1 MPLLYAAT
9 LFISAALL
17 FVVQPL
23 FAKMVL
29 PLLGGTPNV
38 WNTCMVF
45 YQAVLLAGYV
55 YAHLTIRWLGPRRQA
70 ALHLVVLC
78 LPWLV
83 LPFGLSASWSPPV
96 DSNPTGWLL
105 SLLAVSVGL
114 PFFVVSASAPMLQAW
129 FAASGHRAGK
139 DPYFLYAAS
148 NLGSLVA
155 LLAYP
160 TLIEPDLRLIFQSW
174 AWTAAFGLLGGL
186 TGICAVAL
194 WQSKSVV
201 QASRSPEETPV
212 DRLDHNQSQN
222 GLTLGLRLRWVALA
236 LAPSSLLLGVT
247 THISTDIAAVPLL
260 WIVPLALYLL
270 TFVLVFAR
278 RPPLPHRWMLR
289 LQPVAVMVLAACY
302 HIAARSMLWNMIGLH
317 LTAFFLTAMVCHGE
331 LAASRPPARH
341 LTEFYLCM
349 SLGGVL
355 GGVFNAIIAPLVFP
369 LVIEYPLMLMLA
381 CMLRPEA
388 ATTSQ
393 GKRGQSPFVRSTLRA
408 VPANGD
414 CPLFPPLQRWLDVGL
429 PAVLLAIVGLMAA
442 ILDRR
447 HAELSVYQG
456 ATVLALSGLLVL
468 GFVRRPLRF
477 GLGVGA
483 LLIVSWLLVHPDRP
497 VFVERNFFGVEMV
510 KYDPQDDAYML
521 MHGTTNHG
529 MQYCAAERR
538 DVPLTYYGR
547 ESPIGQVIQAMQK
560 KRSLRELAVIGLGTG
575 TLAAYGQPGQE
586 ITFYEINPVVVRLAR
601 DPRWFSYLA
610 DSRAGIDVVLGDAR
624 LTLAAA
630 PPRRYDL
637 LVLDAFSSDA
647 IPMHLLTREALRL
660 YLDKLS
666 DGGLLAM
673 HITNRYLNLAP
684 IVARLAQDAGLAC
697 RDRSHDTSNTPEDY
711 ASHWVMMSRRADLLR
726 ELTSGDGWNDTL
738 PRPHTPLW
746 TDDFSNI
753 LSALAE

>member
-1 MPLLYAAT
+1 MPLLFAAT
-9 LFISAALL
+9 LLLSAALL

-45 YQAVLLAGYV
+45 YQAALLAGYV

-70 ALHLVVLC
+70 ALHLAVLC

-83 LPFGLSASWSPPV
+83 LPFGLSASWTPPA
-96 DSNPTGWLL
+96 DSNPTAWLL
-105 SLLAVSVGL
+105 ALLAVSVGL

-148 NLGSLVA
+148 NLGSLGA

-160 TLIEPDLRLIFQSW
+160 TLIEPHLRLAFQSW
-174 AWTAAFGLLGGL
+174 AWTAAFGLLVGM
-186 TGICAVAL
+186 TAICAVAL
-194 WQSKSVV
+194 WRSKLVV
-201 QASRSPEETPV
+201 QTSRLPEPAPASCLPEAAEAGRLHHDQSP
-212 DRLDHNQSQN
+212 DR
-222 GLTLGLRLRWVALA
+222 LTLGMRLRWVALS

-260 WIVPLALYLL
+260 WIIPLALYLL

-278 RPPLPHRWMLR
+278 RPLLPHRWMLR
-289 LQPVAVMVLAACY
+289 IQPVAVLVLAACY
-302 HIAARSMLWNMIGLH
+302 HISTRSMLWNMIGLH

-331 LAASRPPARH
+331 LAASRPRASH
-341 LTEFYLCM
+341 LTEFYLWM

-355 GGVFNAIIAPLVFP
+355 GGIFNAIIAPLVCP
-369 LVIEYPLMLMLA
+369 LVIEYPLMLVLS
-381 CMLRPEA
+381 CMLRPGA
-388 ATTSQ
+388 AA
-393 GKRGQSPFVRSTLRA
+393 RP
-408 VPANGD
+408 
-414 CPLFPPLQRWLDVGL
+414 QRWLDVGF
-429 PAVLLAIVGLMAA
+429 PAALVAIVALMSA

-447 HAELSVYQG
+447 HAELSFYQG
-456 ATVLALSGLLVL
+456 VTVLALSGLLVL

-483 LLIVSWLLVHPDRP
+483 LLIVSWLLAHPDRP

-510 KYDPQDDAYML
+510 KFDRQDDAYVL

-529 MQYCAAERR
+529 MQYCAAKRR

-560 KRSLRELAVIGLGTG
+560 KHSLREMAVIGLGTG
-575 TLAAYGQPGQE
+575 TLAAYGQPGQK

-610 DSRAGIDVVLGDAR
+610 DSRARIAVVLGDAR
-624 LTLAAA
+624 LTLSGA

-666 DGGLLAM
+666 DGGVVAM

-684 IVARLAQDAGLAC
+684 ILARLAQDAGLAC

-711 ASHWVMMSRRADLLR
+711 ASHWVMMSRRADALK
-726 ELTSGDGWNDTL
+726 ELTAGEGWNDTL
-738 PRPHTPLW
+738 PRPRTPLW

-753 LSALAE
+753 LSALGE

>member
-1 MPLLYAAT
+1 MPVLYAVT
-9 LFISAALL
+9 LLLSAALL

-70 ALHLVVLC
+70 ALHLAVLC

-83 LPFGLSASWSPPV
+83 LPFGLSAAWSPPA
-96 DSNPTGWLL
+96 DSNPTVWLL
-105 SLLAVSVGL
+105 SLLAIAVGL

-148 NLGSLVA
+148 NLGSLGA

-160 TLIEPDLRLIFQSW
+160 ILIEPHLRLAAQSW
-174 AWTAAFGLLGGL
+174 AWTAAFGLLVGL
-186 TGICAVAL
+186 TALCAVAL
-194 WQSKSVV
+194 WCSRPGGP
-201 QASRSPEETPV
+201 ASPLLDETPADGP
-212 DRLDHNQSQN
+212 DRDRGHH
-222 GLTLGLRLRWVALA
+222 GITLGMRLRWIALA

-260 WIVPLALYLL
+260 WIIPLALYLL

-289 LQPVAVMVLAACY
+289 IQALAVLALAACY
-302 HIAARSMLWNMIGLH
+302 HLSARSMLWNMVGLH
-317 LTAFFLTAMVCHGE
+317 LAAFFFTAMVCHGE
-331 LAASRPPARH
+331 LAASRPAARH
-341 LTEFYLCM
+341 LTEFYLWM
-349 SLGGVL
+349 SLGGML
-355 GGVFNAIIAPLVFP
+355 GGLFNAIVAPLVFP
-369 LVIEYPLMLMLA
+369 LVVEYPLMLVLA
-381 CMLRPEA
+381 CMLRPGA
-388 ATTSQ
+388 WSA
-393 GKRGQSPFVRSTLRA
+393 PHDRS
-408 VPANGD
+408 
-414 CPLFPPLQRWLDVGL
+414 QRWLDVGF
-429 PAVLLAIVGLMAA
+429 PAALLAIVAVMAV

-447 HAELSVYQG
+447 HAELSVYEG
-456 ATVLALSGLLVL
+456 ATVLALSGLLVW
-468 GFVRRPLRF
+468 GFARRPLRF
-477 GLGVGA
+477 GLGVGV

-510 KYDPQDDAYML
+510 KFDPANDAYML

-529 MQYCAAERR
+529 MQYCAPEKREL
-538 DVPLTYYGR
+538 PLTYYGR
-547 ESPIGQVIQAMQK
+547 ESPIGQVIRAMQK
-560 KRSLRELAVIGLGTG
+560 KHSLGEMAVIGLGTG
-575 TLAAYGQPGQE
+575 TLAAYGKSGQR
-586 ITFYEINPVVVRLAR
+586 ITFYEINPVVVRLAE

-610 DSRAGIDVVLGDAR
+610 DARARRVDVEVKLGDAR
-624 LTLAAA
+624 LTLATA
-630 PPRRYDL
+630 PSRRYDL

-660 YLDKLS
+660 YLDKLA
-666 DGGLLAM
+666 DGGILAL
-673 HITNRYLNLAP
+673 HITNRYLDLAP
-684 IVARLAQDAGLAC
+684 IVARLAQDAGLDC
-697 RDRSHDTSNTPEDY
+697 RDRSHDASNAPEDY
-711 ASHWVMMSRRADLLR
+711 ASHWVMVSRRAKLLK
-726 ELTSGDGWNDTL
+726 ELTADDEWNDTR
-738 PRPHTPLW
+738 PRPRTPLW

-753 LSALAE
+753 LSALGE

>member
-1 MPLLYAAT
+1 MPVLYAVT
-9 LFISAALL
+9 LLLSAALL

-70 ALHLVVLC
+70 ALHLAVLC

-83 LPFGLSASWSPPV
+83 LPFGLSAGWSPPA
-96 DSNPTGWLL
+96 DSNPTLWLL
-105 SLLAVSVGL
+105 SLLAVAVGL

-148 NLGSLVA
+148 NLGSLGA

-160 TLIEPDLRLIFQSW
+160 ILIEPHLRLAAQSW
-174 AWTAAFGLLGGL
+174 IWAAAFGLLVGL
-186 TGICAVAL
+186 TAICTVAL
-194 WQSKSVV
+194 WCSKPGVP
-201 QASRSPEETPV
+201 ASPLLEETPADGP
-212 DRLDHNQSQN
+212 DRDRGRQ
-222 GLTLGLRLRWVALA
+222 GITLGMRLRWIALA

-260 WIVPLALYLL
+260 WIIPLALYLL

-289 LQPVAVMVLAACY
+289 IQPLAVLALAACY
-302 HIAARSMLWNMIGLH
+302 HLSARSMLWNMVGLH
-317 LTAFFLTAMVCHGE
+317 LAAFFFTAMVCHGE

-341 LTEFYLCM
+341 LTEFYLWM
-349 SLGGVL
+349 SLGGML
-355 GGVFNAIIAPLVFP
+355 GGLFNAIVAPLVFP
-369 LVIEYPLMLMLA
+369 RVIEYPLMLVLA
-381 CMLRPEA
+381 CMLRPGA
-388 ATTSQ
+388 WSAPQ
-393 GKRGQSPFVRSTLRA
+393 DRS
-408 VPANGD
+408 
-414 CPLFPPLQRWLDVGL
+414 QRWLDVGF
-429 PAVLLAIVGLMAA
+429 PAVLLAIIAVMAA

-447 HAELSVYQG
+447 HAELSVYEG
-456 ATVLALSGLLVL
+456 ATVLALSGLLVW
-468 GFVRRPLRF
+468 GFARRPLRF

-483 LLIVSWLLVHPDRP
+483 LLVVSWLLVHPDRP

-510 KYDPQDDAYML
+510 KFDPANDAYML

-529 MQYCAAERR
+529 MQYCAPEKREL
-538 DVPLTYYGR
+538 PLTYYGH

-560 KRSLRELAVIGLGTG
+560 KHALRSMAVIGLGTG
-575 TLAAYGQPGQE
+575 TLAAYGKPGQR
-586 ITFYEINPVVVRLAR
+586 ITFYEINPVVVRLAE

-610 DSRAGIDVVLGDAR
+610 DARARRVEVEVKLGDAR
-624 LTLAAA
+624 LTLATA
-630 PPRRYDL
+630 PSRRYDL

-660 YLDKLS
+660 YLDKLA
-666 DGGLLAM
+666 DGGLLAL
-673 HITNRYLNLAP
+673 HITNRYLDLTP

-697 RDRSHDTSNTPEDY
+697 RDRSHDASNTPEDY

-726 ELTSGDGWNDTL
+726 ELTTGDGWNDTL
-738 PRPHTPLW
+738 PRPRTPLW